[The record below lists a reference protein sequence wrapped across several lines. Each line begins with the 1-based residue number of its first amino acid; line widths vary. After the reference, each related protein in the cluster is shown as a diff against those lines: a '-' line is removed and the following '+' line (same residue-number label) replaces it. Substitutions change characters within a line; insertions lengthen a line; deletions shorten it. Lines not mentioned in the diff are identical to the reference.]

1 MFLRAKLMALVGVGL
16 AVMLLFFWLYYK
28 NSQRRLQEQSA
39 EIARQ
44 QVEVAEQKA
53 IREQM
58 DKDIKRA
65 TELRNGV
72 NSSMQRTQQSVE
84 EMRTRLAPRTN
95 PVTGQTSSLG
105 KAAVEKTDTI
115 ERAVNRGTLD
125 QLRCFELLT
134 GSPLSEGERNG
145 KITNSLCPDL
155 LAQPQ
160 PKPVAA
166 K

>member
-1 MFLRAKLMALVGVGL
+1 MAIVGVGL
-16 AVMLLFFWLYYK
+16 AIMLLGFWIYYK
-28 NSQRRLQEQSA
+28 SSQKRLEQQAA
-39 EIARQ
+39 ELARKE
-44 QVEVAEQKA
+44 VEIAEQKA
-53 IREQM
+53 VREQM
-58 DKDIKRA
+58 EKDIKRA
-65 TELRNGV
+65 TELRGEV
-72 NSSMQRTQQSVE
+72 NRTMQRTQQSIDD
-84 EMRTRLAPRTN
+84 MRGRLAPRTN
-95 PVTGQTSSLG
+95 PVTGQSTSLG

-155 LAQPQ
+155 LAQP
-160 PKPVAA
+160 KSAAA

>member
-1 MFLRAKLMALVGVGL
+1 MALVGVAL
-16 AVMLLFFWLYYK
+16 AVMLLGFWIYYK
-28 NSQRRLQEQSA
+28 SSQKRLEQQAA
-39 EIARQ
+39 ELARKE
-44 QVEVAEQKA
+44 VEIAEQKA
-53 IREQM
+53 VREQM
-58 DKDIKRA
+58 EKDIKQA
-65 TELRNGV
+65 TELRGEV
-72 NSSMQRTQQSVE
+72 NRSMQRTQQSIDD
-84 EMRTRLAPRTN
+84 MRTRLAPRTN
-95 PVTGQTSSLG
+95 PATGQTTSLG

-155 LAQPQ
+155 LAQP
-160 PKPVAA
+160 KPVAA

>member
-1 MFLRAKLMALVGVGL
+1 MFLRAKLMAIVGVGL
-16 AVMLLFFWLYYK
+16 AVMLLGFWIYYK
-28 NSQRRLQEQSA
+28 SSQKRLEQQAA
-39 EIARQ
+39 ELARKE
-44 QVEVAEQKA
+44 VEIAEQKA
-53 IREQM
+53 VREQM
-58 DKDIKRA
+58 EKDIKRA
-65 TELRNGV
+65 TELRGEV
-72 NSSMQRTQQSVE
+72 NRTMQRTQQSIDD
-84 EMRTRLAPRTN
+84 MRTRMAPRTN
-95 PVTGQTSSLG
+95 PVTGQTTSLG

-155 LAQPQ
+155 LAQP
-160 PKPVAA
+160 KPVAV